1 MIREIHSL
9 QETAQFAEELADT
22 IRNKTVTLCLDGDL
36 GAGKT
41 TFTKSLGR
49 ALGVKSVIN
58 SPTFTIMKNYT
69 DGQGQPFTHIDAY
82 RLEGAGQ
89 DLGFE
94 EVFDEGI
101 SVVEWSQYI
110 EDQLPADTIRIAIT
124 QGTGEDRTFDVTGTG
139 TWQPVFAGDT
149 AADSK
154 GKEYRV

>member
-9 QETAQFAEELADT
+9 QETARFAEELAQK
-22 IRNKTVTLCLDGDL
+22 IQNHTVTLCLDGDL

-69 DGQGQPFTHIDAY
+69 DGAGNPFTHIDAY

-89 DLGFE
+89 DLGFD

-110 EDQLPADTIRIAIT
+110 SDQLPADTIRIAIT

-139 TWQPVFAGDT
+139 VWAAVFAPET
-149 AADSK
+149 AQADA
-154 GKEYRV
+154 GKETVA

>member
-9 QETAQFAEELADT
+9 QETAQFAEELAQK
-22 IRNKTVTLCLDGDL
+22 IQNHTVTLCLDGDL

-69 DGQGQPFTHIDAY
+69 DGAGNPFTHIDAY

-89 DLGFE
+89 DLGFD

-101 SVVEWSQYI
+101 SVVEWSQYLSLI
-110 EDQLPADTIRIAIT
+110 HI
-124 QGTGEDRTFDVTGTG
+124 
-139 TWQPVFAGDT
+139 
-149 AADSK
+149 
-154 GKEYRV
+154 